1 MRGVRIEL
9 GEIEASL
16 RRHHDVVDAAVV
28 VRSYAAN
35 DDRLL
40 GYVVPR
46 LGQKRLDELLQTLRA
61 TLPESMVPSALVSLD
76 TWPVTASGKID
87 RASLPAPSASTRPFG
102 YEPPRSPL
110 EEMLCAIWAE
120 ALAQP
125 RIGVHDD
132 FFALGGHSLLAVQ
145 IFDRIARACGRTLPV
160 SVLFRSRTI
169 RLLAREIA
177 EVKERNRACMVEIQ
191 PLGKGTPLVVLHG
204 LGGEVLYWSRVARHL
219 PRDQIILGFQPPFV
233 NGAFHAFADLPS
245 MAARYVRELSEL
257 RLGEAVVLAGFCSG
271 AAIAFEMARQ
281 LAAEGRPV
289 TRVVMI
295 EPSPARH
302 RPLSASTFLRALPA
316 VMANVPRWIQIELLR
331 CDRTERRQFLER
343 SFALSWRRLRAS
355 LRPSD
360 AAVARGA
367 FEEFLALDSLPE
379 DQRAMKEAHY
389 AALEAFAPEPYG
401 GAVTVVRARVNE
413 LFTLPNPMLGW
424 DEVATHATL
433 EVVEGSHLRLF
444 SEPYV
449 EPLARR
455 LTDLLERPTLAR
467 SPRTW
472 R

>member
-1 MRGVRIEL
+1 
-9 GEIEASL
+9 
-16 RRHHDVVDAAVV
+16 
-28 VRSYAAN
+28 
-35 DDRLL
+35 
-40 GYVVPR
+40 
-46 LGQKRLDELLQTLRA
+46 
-61 TLPESMVPSALVSLD
+61 
-76 TWPVTASGKID
+76 
-87 RASLPAPSASTRPFG
+87 
-102 YEPPRSPL
+102 
-110 EEMLCAIWAE
+110 
-120 ALAQP
+120 
-125 RIGVHDD
+125 
-132 FFALGGHSLLAVQ
+132 
-145 IFDRIARACGRTLPV
+145 
-160 SVLFRSRTI
+160 VLFRSRTI

-177 EVKERNRACMVEIQ
+177 EVKERNNACMVEIQ

-271 AAIAFEMARQ
+271 AVIAFEMARQ

-331 CDRTERRQFLER
+331 CDRTERRQLLER

-360 AAVARGA
+360 AALARGA
-367 FEEFLALDSLPE
+367 FEEFLELDSLPE

-413 LFTLPNPMLGW
+413 LFTLPDAMLGW

-455 LTDLLERPTLAR
+455 LTDLLERPTLHVHRGHGGSEMAVENVIAFWEHVEKDKKTQGELEKNLKSADLSKKKAALLEVQKLAQSKGYSFKVEDLDEFFAR
-467 SPRTW
+467 APKESGELSEKDLTSITGGVTFSSGPYIQAESFASSYLSNFLSPALKLQK
-472 R
+472 